1 MTDLTM
7 NYWRNMWRICNL
19 NYRIMKTILKVLLSI
34 ILLNPLVLRA
44 QDEEVTLQDPKAR
57 ERIEAARI
65 GLISERLGLTPEQA
79 ERFWPIY
86 REFNQKR
93 SEMIGEF
100 RTAQREAG
108 PNANDPEKQKEL
120 VELGLKIKQRQL
132 DLEKDYSRRMM
143 DVISAQQVLSLRNA
157 EKEFQRMILNQLQ
170 QRRDMQQ
177 RKENLRDKNQRLRDR
192 KNN

>member
-1 MTDLTM
+1 MAF
-7 NYWRNMWRICNL
+7 
-19 NYRIMKTILKVLLSI
+19 I
-34 ILLNPLVLRA
+34 ILVPLTLRA
-44 QDEEVTLQDPKAR
+44 QDEDVITQDPKAR

-100 RTAQREAG
+100 RQAQRQIG
-108 PNANDPEKQKEL
+108 PDNTDPERQKEL

-132 DLEKDYSRRMM
+132 DLEKDYSGRMM
-143 DVISAQQVLSLRNA
+143 KVITAQQVLNLRNA

-170 QRRDMQQ
+170 QRREIQQ
-177 RKENLRDKNQRLRDR
+177 RKENLRERNQRLRDR
-192 KNN
+192 KNNP

>member
-1 MTDLTM
+1 
-7 NYWRNMWRICNL
+7 
-19 NYRIMKTILKVLLSI
+19 MKSIIKFLLVTILLIPFSLW
-34 ILLNPLVLRA
+34 A
-44 QDEEVTLQDPKAR
+44 QDEENIAQDPKAR

-86 REFNQKR
+86 REYNQR
-93 SEMIGEF
+93 RGELVNEF
-100 RTAQREAG
+100 RQAQRQVG
-108 PNANDPEKQKEL
+108 PDNTDPEKQKEL

-132 DLEKDYSRRMM
+132 DLERDYSGRMM
-143 DVISAQQVLSLRNA
+143 NVITAQQILNLRNA

-177 RKENLRDKNQRLRDR
+177 RKENLRDRNQRLRDR
-192 KNN
+192 NNNN